1 MIDSSQ
7 FRSLVSGDRRG
18 LAAAGLRMLLR
29 AAETPYAWAM
39 RRRNRRYD
47 SRPELVHRVGVP
59 VVSVGNLT
67 LGGTGKTPMVRW
79 LARWFRQHAV
89 RVVILSRGY
98 GAEAGTRNDEALELE
113 RCLPDVPHLQ
123 NPDRL
128 AAARTAIE
136 EIEAEL
142 LLLDDGFQHRRLGR
156 ELDLVMLDALEPFG
170 YGHVFPRGLLR
181 EPIEGLF
188 RADVVVLARADL
200 ISPDE
205 RRAVMARV
213 EQHAPEAVQV
223 EAAQAPAVLVDFQG
237 REEPVERLAGLPV
250 AAFCGIGNPEA
261 FRRTLAGCGCRLC
274 AWREFPDHCAYTRA
288 HVEAL
293 AGWVEGLDVAVVL
306 CTEKDLV
313 KLQVD
318 QLAGRPLLALRVE
331 MKLLE
336 GAEQLDA
343 RLHALLPQSRSN
355 AS

>member
-1 MIDSSQ
+1 
-7 FRSLVSGDRRG
+7 
-18 LAAAGLRMLLR
+18 MLLR

-39 RRRNRRYD
+39 RWRNRRYD
-47 SRPELVHRVGVP
+47 TRPELVQRVAVP

-79 LARWFRQHAV
+79 LARWFRRHQV

-98 GAEAGTRNDEALELE
+98 GAEAGARNDEALELE

-136 EIEAEL
+136 ELEAEL

-156 ELDLVMLDALEPFG
+156 DLDLVMLDALEPFG

-181 EPIEGLF
+181 EPVEGLS
-188 RADVVVLARADL
+188 RAHVVVLARADM
-200 ISPDE
+200 ISAAA
-205 RRAVMARV
+205 RRAVLKRV
-213 EQHAPEAVQV
+213 AQFAPRAIQV
-223 EAAQAPAVLVDFQG
+223 EAAQAPAALVDFQG

-261 FRRTLAGCGCRLC
+261 FRRTLAGCGCRLG
-274 AWREFPDHCAYTRA
+274 AWREFADHHAYTRDDVA
-288 HVEAL
+288 GL
-293 AGWVEGLDVAVVL
+293 ADWAAGLDVAAVL

-318 QLAGRPLLALRVE
+318 QLAGRPLWALRVE
-331 MKLLE
+331 MELLE

-343 RLHALLPQSRSN
+343 CLTELRTTK
-355 AS
+355 